1 MGHAPLPL
9 EALLHPAGLSALL
22 AFLTSALCWLVLPHH
37 RTDVQPLPDEPATLD
52 ALGRQGLRPGIYR
65 FPFSGAPQDLDFL
78 RKLEKGP
85 SGLVVVTRPSPLS
98 VIRALGLSVLH
109 ALAVSLAV
117 AWVASRSLPAGA
129 SPLSVFQTTAVVAVL
144 AYTAALVPESLWWG
158 RPWKTTLKIAAD
170 GALCGFVTAAVFAW
184 LWPGR

>member
-9 EALLHPAGLSALL
+9 DALLHPVGLSALL

-37 RTDVQPLPDEPATLD
+37 RRDVQPLPDEAGTLD
-52 ALGRQGLRPGIYR
+52 ALGRQSLRPGIYR

-98 VIRALGLSVLH
+98 VARALGFSVLH

-129 SPLSVFQTTAVVAVL
+129 SPLSVFQTTAAVAVL

-158 RPWKTTLKIAAD
+158 RPWKTTVKIAAD
-170 GALCGFVTAAVFAW
+170 GALCGLVTAAAFAW